1 MNITEIENYLTK
13 QERTV
18 TGVKFEQG
26 TEPLVNKDL
35 VDVPESN
42 NWLNLTAITWGFGD
56 DMIFSLTQADGRF
69 VLFVGFFNAFFGKEK
84 SLGQYFFNAIEDA
97 IDIIA
102 KTLKYNAP
110 AEQLD
115 QWLEFED

>member
-1 MNITEIENYLTK
+1 MNITEIKNYLNK

-18 TGVKFEQG
+18 TGVKFEQNDK
-26 TEPLVNKDL
+26 PLLNTDL

-84 SLGQYFFNAIEDA
+84 SLGQYFFNSLEDA
-97 IDIIA
+97 INLIVE
-102 KTLKYNAP
+102 TLTENAHE
-110 AEQLD
+110 EQLE
-115 QWLEFED
+115 QWLEFE

>member
-1 MNITEIENYLTK
+1 MNFTEIENYLTQ

-18 TGVKFEQG
+18 TGVKFETS
-26 TEPLVNKDL
+26 TEPLLNTDL

-56 DMIFSLTQADGRF
+56 DMIFSLTQADRRF

-84 SLGQYFFNAIEDA
+84 SLGQYFFDSIEDA
-97 IDIIA
+97 INLIVE
-102 KTLKYNAP
+102 TLTNNAHK
-110 AEQLD
+110 EQLEE
-115 QWLEFED
+115 WLEFE